1 VFELKGKVAIVTGA
15 SRGIGRAAAETL
27 ARQGAHVVLT
37 YVSGADAARGVVEG
51 IVASGGSAEAIQMDM
66 ADPAGSE
73 RAVAEVGKRLG
84 RLDVLV
90 ANAGISIDALLL
102 RLKDEDLQ
110 KILLVNVG
118 GAVACVRAAVK
129 VMMRARTG
137 RIVLLSSVVGEMGNA
152 GQTAYAASKAAL
164 LGIAKSIA
172 REYASRNV
180 TVNAVTPGYI
190 ETDMTK
196 GLTDEQRSAM
206 LAGVPLAR
214 PGSVADVAAAIAFLA
229 SDEAGY
235 ITGQVIR
242 VNGGMYM

>member
-15 SRGIGRAAAETL
+15 SRGIGRATAETL
-27 ARQGAHVVLT
+27 ARQGAHVVIT
-37 YVSGADAARGVVEG
+37 YVSGADAAREVVEG
-51 IVASGGSAEAIQMDM
+51 IVLGGGTAEAIQLDM
-66 ADPAGSE
+66 ADAAGSE

-110 KILLVNVG
+110 KILSVNVG
-118 GAVACVRAAVK
+118 GAVACARAAVK
-129 VMMRARTG
+129 LMMRARTG
-137 RIVLLSSVVGEMGNA
+137 RIVLLSSVVGEMGSA

-164 LGIAKSIA
+164 LGVAKSIA

-180 TVNAVTPGYI
+180 TVNAITPGYI

-196 GLTDEQRSAM
+196 ALTNEQRAAM
-206 LAGVPLAR
+206 LGVVPLGRA
-214 PGSVADVAAAIAFLA
+214 GSGADVAAAVAFLA
-229 SDEAGY
+229 SDEAAY

>member
-1 VFELKGKVAIVTGA
+1 MFELKGKVAIVTGA
-15 SRGIGRAAAETL
+15 SRGIGRATAETL
-27 ARQGAHVVLT
+27 ARQGAHVVIT
-37 YVSGADAARGVVEG
+37 YVSGADAAREVVEG
-51 IVASGGSAEAIQMDM
+51 IVLGGGTAEAIQLDM
-66 ADPAGSE
+66 ADAAGSE

-110 KILLVNVG
+110 KILSVNVG
-118 GAVACVRAAVK
+118 GAVACARAAVK
-129 VMMRARTG
+129 LMMRARTG
-137 RIVLLSSVVGEMGNA
+137 RIVLLSSVVGEMGSA

-164 LGIAKSIA
+164 LGVAKSIA

-180 TVNAVTPGYI
+180 TVNAITPGYI

-196 GLTDEQRSAM
+196 ALTNEQRAAM
-206 LAGVPLAR
+206 LGVVPLGRA
-214 PGSVADVAAAIAFLA
+214 GSGADVAAAVAFLA
-229 SDEAGY
+229 SDEAAY